1 MFVVQTLPKKWNKIC
16 MKQLAGGKH
25 MENDYFPR
33 TLKFEML
40 QEEEV
45 GQEGHQ

>member
-1 MFVVQTLPKKWNKIC
+1 